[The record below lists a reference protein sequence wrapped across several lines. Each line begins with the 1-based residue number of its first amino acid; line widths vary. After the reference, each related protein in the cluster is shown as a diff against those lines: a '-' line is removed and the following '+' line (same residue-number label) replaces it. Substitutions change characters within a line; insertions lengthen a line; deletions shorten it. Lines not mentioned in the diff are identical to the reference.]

1 VIDSAATPHERH
13 PQHGPVADRGS
24 RFAFP
29 IAMPDTHHHRELA
42 TQEPIA
48 RAARVGC
55 AIAGGWLFLSAFLWA
70 DPAERRVSD
79 AVVGA
84 LALVIALAAL
94 YVRPRLHVGNVLL
107 SIWLFASFAILPTT
121 SIATQ
126 FSDLLV
132 ATLLFGFSVVPP
144 GLERPDEG
152 SLRHA

>member
-1 VIDSAATPHERH
+1 
-13 PQHGPVADRGS
+13 
-24 RFAFP
+24 
-29 IAMPDTHHHRELA
+29 
-42 TQEPIA
+42 
-48 RAARVGC
+48 
-55 AIAGGWLFLSAFLWA
+55 
-70 DPAERRVSD
+70 
-79 AVVGA
+79 
-84 LALVIALAAL
+84 
-94 YVRPRLHVGNVLL
+94 LL